1 MFYVYLMAS
10 RKQGRP
16 YPGVIRDLVRQTYRH
31 KEKPTPGFTSRH
43 DVNRLVRFECHDDV
57 TAAIAREKAMKKWRR
72 ARKIDLIEGTNP
84 DWKDRYLQ
92 IAG

>member
-10 RKQGRP
+10 RKQGTH
-16 YPGVIRDLVRQTYRH
+16 YPGVIRDLVRRTYRH
-31 KEKPTPGFTSRH
+31 KEKLTPGFTSRRN
-43 DVNRLVRFECHDDV
+43 VNRPVRFECHDDV
-57 TAAIAREKAMKKWRR
+57 TAAIACEKAMKKWRR